1 MEILAG
7 QVRNYYKNI
16 NVASI
21 EVTDSLKVGDLIH
34 IKGHFTDFD
43 QEIYSIE
50 IRHTQVKEAAKG
62 QIAGIKVDDYVRK
75 NDFIYKIDR

>member
-50 IRHTQVKEAAKG
+50 IGHTQVKEAAKG

-75 NDFIYKIDR
+75 NDFIYKIGR